1 VSNSINTNVGAQ
13 IALESLNTTNA
24 DLSVVQ
30 KQISTGYRV
39 ADATDDGAAYAVAQS
54 IRGTIGAL
62 TTANQQLGNTTGL
75 LSTTLT
81 GLNSVSND
89 LISARD
95 VLVNLASPTISTTE
109 RSNYAQQYTSWTS
122 QIKNTLTDSTYQGQT
137 LIGGLGTQ
145 KATAANVI
153 YDENADTYSIA
164 SFGASAFYHAITL
177 TALIGSSTST
187 AIASIQALVTATG
200 AFLTQANS
208 IGTYLN
214 TYGAASTYISAQVT
228 FNSDKIDALNT
239 GLGALVD
246 ADLAQESAKLQSLQ
260 IQQQLATQA
269 ITIANQSPQ
278 VLLSLVKAA

>member
-1 VSNSINTNVGAQ
+1 MSNSINTNVGAQ